1 MRTVRRWWAK
11 NWAPMTL
18 LGIVVLTGLMTF
30 GYARVT
36 GSLIPVY
43 AMLGG
48 FFASTVSEPTMLLAK
63 RWPLLDDVGHLLKWI
78 GAGTMFVSLFALF
91 ILSLVGWNDLLSEAS
106 LPRWGVVTIC
116 TMGTLIAG
124 VVLFIFRFFARA
136 VYGAS
141 EALVGI
147 VVGGGRAFQEG
158 HWPTD
163 GIAFHLAL
171 LTAGAYLVVRGLDN
185 IYQGTRDERT
195 DRILFWVN
203 LGWIDALTRAERL
216 VKEVK
221 SKR

>member
-1 MRTVRRWWAK
+1 MQIVKQWWAK
-11 NWAPMTL
+11 NWAPVTL
-18 LGIVVLTGLMTF
+18 LGIIVLTGLLTL
-30 GYARVT
+30 GYTRVT
-36 GSLIPVY
+36 GFLIPVY
-43 AMLGG
+43 AMFAG
-48 FFASTVSEPTMLLAK
+48 FFASIVSEPAMLLAK
-63 RWPLLDDVGHLLKWI
+63 RWPLLDDISHLTKWI
-78 GAGTMFVSLFALF
+78 GVGTIFVSLFALL

-106 LPRWGVVTIC
+106 LPRWGVVAIC
-116 TMGTLIAG
+116 TIGTLIAG

-185 IYQGTRDERT
+185 IYQGTRDEKT

-203 LGWIDALTRAERL
+203 LGWIDAWARAERI